1 MMTDFRVRG
10 CAFIASVFIL
20 AGAGWPARADVEA
33 DKADIAARLQ
43 GWASAF
49 NARDAAGV
57 CGLFAPDLIST
68 VPGALAGGREAVCTR
83 LAKLLADPNLR
94 LSYHPDVSETIVSGD
109 LAVVRLFW
117 TLTME
122 RGTSR
127 ETSTEAGLDI
137 FRRQPD
143 GRWSIARFMAFTV
156 DPDLAGGSP
165 SAAGAGALQTKP

>member
-1 MMTDFRVRG
+1 MMKEFRARD
-10 CAFIASVFIL
+10 CAFIALIFMLASV
-20 AGAGWPARADVEA
+20 GWQARADVEA

-49 NARDAAGV
+49 NARDPAGV
-57 CGLFAPDLIST
+57 CDLFAPDLIST
-68 VPGALAGGREAVCTR
+68 VPGVLAGGREVVCTR
-83 LAKLLADPNLR
+83 LAKLLADPSLR
-94 LSYHPDVSETIVSGD
+94 LTYHPDVSETIVSAD

-117 TLTME
+117 TLTIE

-156 DPDLAGGSP
+156 DPNLIGGS
-165 SAAGAGALQTKP
+165 SGAAGAGAAQTKP

>member
-1 MMTDFRVRG
+1 MTAFRVRA
-10 CAFIASVFIL
+10 CVFIASVFML
-20 AGAGWPARADVEA
+20 ASAGWPARADVEA
-33 DKADIAARLQ
+33 DKAAIAARLQ

-57 CGLFAPDLIST
+57 CDLFASDLIST
-68 VPGALAGGREAVCTR
+68 VPGALAGSREVVCTR
-83 LAKLLADPNLR
+83 LAKLLADSGLR
-94 LSYHPDVSETIVSGD
+94 LSYHPDISEIIVSGD

-117 TLTME
+117 TLTI
-122 RGTSR
+122 GR

-156 DPDLAGGSP
+156 DPDLAGGFSG
-165 SAAGAGALQTKP
+165 AAGAGAAQTKP